1 MYDVRGI
8 KFELT
13 NKNQKSNFYDVYAYE
28 SLDDPGTLIYEIK
41 QNMPGNS
48 RANPRNKPKF
58 FINGSNGL
66 NFTGLLPSPSY
77 DLKYDYNF
85 IASDSDSTITF
96 SVSSTEKDLSLESII
111 SLYPGRGGKPT
122 LQPYAPNATDDFY
135 ALFEDG
141 ENGLESPSNFSKSNL
156 LYVLEND
163 TDENGYSLSI
173 QKILEAPQYGNVE
186 IIDVNGDG
194 FGDYLSYIPNID
206 LSLNPDT
213 YDTIKYF
220 VTNNEGGTD
229 FATAY
234 ISLAS
239 VADIPIITTEI
250 TSGAS
255 TDETYV
261 KVFATPTDQDQSEF
275 IQSIELV
282 SSLPSGV
289 TVTDFGFTE
298 ATSTSD
304 AYKEFLVK
312 TDLNEYSSYDFEL
325 DFVAT
330 SKESLNGDL
339 QSNSFKQDITI
350 VSSQQSLEESYSA
363 NRQNMWDTGDAIVFD
378 WEYTLDLFDFEINDS
393 SDVDVDL
400 FVTEID
406 LFEYNVELDFYT
418 GFKFFLNLS
427 AGEVDAN
434 SMFEIDFQQ
443 FYNQTTDQLEI
454 TPTASLSE
462 AGFNTIFANGQF
474 GIDFLYDLDLLF
486 QADLGDLENNDS
498 ENLINAD
505 IDTGLKS
512 INLFTYSTDDLEFE
526 FGIPGTPLSVGIA
539 WPQLEVESTEYI
551 ENSDFVN
558 GGYNFDDTT
567 GVSNNFFNL
576 NLDIDE
582 LIVQIA
588 NYFGVPIPQEVISGE
603 FGDIEYQLFDI
614 DLGLGLNLV
623 QSFEMQFDGL
633 TGSIDFNESDEDT
646 TEFTFG
652 ETLIFDNALERFDT
666 NNDALINYSIA
677 SAPIA
682 NLENNT
688 GIGLNFNGSI
698 EGPAFSTPLINVGP
712 LGSASFSETPASFTV
727 FNDTFDFE
735 FSESQFL
742 ATSPVLV

>member
-1 MYDVRGI
+1 MTN
-8 KFELT
+8 T
-13 NKNQKSNFYDVYAYE
+13 NKKRSFYDVYAYE
-28 SLDDPGTLIYEIK
+28 SLEDPGTLIYEIK
-41 QNMPGNS
+41 PNMPGNS
-48 RANPRNKPKF
+48 KANPQNKSKF
-58 FINGSNGL
+58 FINGIDDL
-66 NFTGLLPSPSY
+66 NFAGLLPSPSS
-77 DLKYDYNF
+77 DLNYDYNLLAF
-85 IASDSDSTITF
+85 GSDSTITF
-96 SVSSTEKDLSLESII
+96 SVSSTEKDLSLESISSI
-111 SLYPGRGGKPT
+111 YPGRGGKST
-122 LQPYAPNATDDFY
+122 LQPYAPSATDDFY

-141 ENGLESPSNFSKSNL
+141 ENGLESPSNFSKSNQ
-156 LYVLEND
+156 LYVLDND
-163 TDENGYSLSI
+163 TDENGFNLSI
-173 QKILEAPQYGNVE
+173 QKILEGPQYGEVE
-186 IIDVNGDG
+186 IVDSDGDG
-194 FGDYLSYIPNID
+194 FGDYLSYIPNTD

-220 VTNNEGGTD
+220 VNNSEGGTD

-234 ISLAS
+234 ISLVP

-250 TSGAS
+250 TAGAS

-275 IQSIELV
+275 IQSIESV

-298 ATSTSD
+298 ATSTHD
-304 AYKEFLVK
+304 AYKEFLIK
-312 TDLNEYSSYDFEL
+312 TDLNENLSYDFEL

-330 SKESLNGDL
+330 SKERLNGDL
-339 QSNSFKQDITI
+339 QSNSFTQDITI

-378 WEYTLDLFDFEINDS
+378 WEYTLTLFDFDIDESD
-393 SDVDVDL
+393 DVDVPL
-400 FVTEID
+400 LVTEID

-474 GIDFLYDLDLLF
+474 GIDFLYDIDLLF
-486 QADLGDLENNDS
+486 QADLGNLENNDS

-505 IDTGLKS
+505 IDTGPKS
-512 INLFTYSTDDLEFE
+512 FNLFTYSTEDLAFDFE
-526 FGIPGTPLSVGIA
+526 IPETPLTVSIA

-551 ENSDFVN
+551 ENSDVVN

-582 LIVQIA
+582 LIVQVV
-588 NYFGVPIPQEVISGE
+588 NYFGVPFPQEVISGE
-603 FGDIEYQLFDI
+603 FGPIEYQLFDI

-633 TGSIDFNESDEDT
+633 TGSINFNEPDGENT
-646 TEFTFG
+646 FEFVFG
-652 ETLIFDNALERFDT
+652 ETLVFDNALERFDT
-666 NNDALINYSIA
+666 NNDELINYSIA

-682 NLENNT
+682 NLQNDT

-698 EGPAFSTPLINVGP
+698 EGPAFSVPLIEIGP
-712 LGSASFSETPASFTV
+712 LGDAKFSETPTSFTV
-727 FNDTFDFE
+727 FDNTFDFE